1 MNTPNKLTVLR
12 VVMIPVFL
20 IFLMNSSIPHNYL
33 WALIIFSAASLTD
46 MLDGHLARKH
56 NLITDF
62 GKFMDPLADKLL
74 VTSALICFIQ
84 LGLVSSIVVVIIV
97 AREFLVTSLRL
108 VASSSGKVIA
118 ADIWGKVKTVAQ
130 LITIIAIQL
139 MQELV
144 YTGIMPDNGV
154 SDTIGSV
161 MMWIVAAL
169 TVISGAN
176 YLWKNRSFVNTAK

>member
-12 VVMIPVFL
+12 VIMIPVFL
-20 IFLMNSSIPHNYL
+20 VFLLNQSIPHNYL
-33 WALIIFSAASLTD
+33 WALIVFSAASLTD
-46 MLDGHLARKH
+46 MLDGHLARKN

-74 VTSALICFIQ
+74 VTSALICFIE
-84 LGLVSSIVVVIIV
+84 LNLVSSIVVVIIV

-118 ADIWGKVKTVAQ
+118 ADIYGKIKTVAQ
-130 LITIIAIQL
+130 LIAIIAIML
-139 MQELV
+139 LQELLHV
-144 YTGIMPDNGV
+144 GFIT
-154 SDTIGSV
+154 DTNIVAIIGSV

-176 YLWKNRSFVNTAK
+176 YLWKNRSFVNTTK

>member
-1 MNTPNKLTVLR
+1 
-12 VVMIPVFL
+12 MIPLFL
-20 IFLMNSSIPHNYL
+20 FFLLSPYIAHNYL
-33 WALIIFSAASLTD
+33 WALIIFAAASFTD
-46 MLDGHLARKH
+46 MLDGHIARKN

-84 LGLVSSIVVVIIV
+84 LGLVDAIVVVIIV

-108 VASSSGKVIA
+108 VAASSGKVIA
-118 ADIWGKVKTVAQ
+118 ADIWGKIKTVAQ
-130 LITIIAIQL
+130 LISIIAIQL
-139 MQELV
+139 MQELLYV
-144 YTGIMPDNGV
+144 GIMPNNG
-154 SDTIGSV
+154 TAEIIGSV

-169 TVISGAN
+169 TVISGTN